1 MKLKILVTGGAGFIG
16 SNFVH
21 YLLSQKIE
29 NLRIQ
34 ILDKLTYAG
43 SMENLDGLPSGA
55 FEFIKGDICDTG
67 LVLELV
73 KQNDVVVH
81 FAAESHVDNSISAPE
96 NFIQTNIV
104 GTQSLLDAC
113 LQKPSV
119 KFVYISTDEVYGSRT
134 TGSFV
139 ETDKL
144 NPSSPYSASKAAG
157 ELLVQA
163 YGKTFGLKY
172 NITRCSNNYGPRQHN
187 EKLIPHFIELLKNN
201 KKLTIY
207 GNGKNIRD
215 WIFVDDHCAAILK
228 VINHAKSREIYN
240 IGGNFEVSN
249 LEISKLLLERFNLSN
264 EFLDYVQDRPGHD
277 FRYAISSNKIS
288 QDLGFT
294 PQISFEN
301 GFKKTLDWYTA

>member
-1 MKLKILVTGGAGFIG
+1 MKILVTGGAGFIG

-21 YLLSQKIE
+21 YLFSQKIQ

-43 SMENLDGLPSGA
+43 SMENLDGLPNSA
-55 FEFIKGDICDTG
+55 FEFIKGDICDTK
-67 LVLELV
+67 LALELV

-113 LQKPSV
+113 LHNLNV
-119 KFVYISTDEVYGSRT
+119 KFVYISTDEVYGSRAG
-134 TGSFV
+134 GSFV
-139 ETDKL
+139 ETDIL

-163 YGKTFGLKY
+163 YGKTFDLKY

-187 EKLIPHFIELLKNN
+187 EKLIPHFIDLLKNN

-207 GNGKNIRD
+207 GNGENIRD
-215 WIFVDDHCAAILK
+215 WIFVDDHCSAILK
-228 VINHAKSREIYN
+228 VINHAKSGEIYN
-240 IGGNFEVSN
+240 IGGNYEVSN
-249 LEISKLLLERFNLSN
+249 LELSKLLLERFNLGN

-277 FRYAISSNKIS
+277 FRYAISSAKIS
-288 QDLGFT
+288 QDLGFV
-294 PQISFEN
+294 PKISFEN
-301 GFKKTLDWYTA
+301 GIKKTLDWYTA